1 MFTAFVAVPVRSVTA
16 RELLD
21 NAPPTTFCGK
31 PRLGTLA
38 GNPQVLRLCADMDRF
53 SHRCFGSQ
61 ILRNGTIFT
70 KEISLLLACQPPEN
84 SRAMSAMSMSVGRGG
99 TKKRA
104 FVPHGVVAPA
114 SFPRTGRFAEQMI
127 SDDERSQLEELARS
141 LDFGDDHG
149 AGQPQQ
155 SNTVRA
161 AAGCISSQTWGY
173 TMRTI
178 VDPSPEHI
186 NQSTH
191 PFFSTHTNTHETR
204 LVASFRS
211 AYRRPP
217 AGLSGTMNR
226 RPLGGRISRVS
237 RRNSSTF
244 SRCGPRPNR
253 WLRSL
258 ARL

>member
-1 MFTAFVAVPVRSVTA
+1 MPHPPLFAASLGWAPWLAIHRSCGCVRIWTDSPTAVLGPKYCETA
-16 RELLD
+16 RYS
-21 NAPPTTFCGK
+21 
-31 PRLGTLA
+31 PRKSLSSWLA
-38 GNPQVLRLCADMDRF
+38 NPR
-53 SHRCFGSQ
+53 
-61 ILRNGTIFT
+61 
-70 KEISLLLACQPPEN
+70 KN

-141 LDFGDDHG
+141 LDFGGDDHG

-186 NQSTH
+186 NQRTH